1 MPGCKRDASDLLLSC
16 IHLIL
21 SQYNKLWVA
30 RKHYNCVGCKEHGQI
45 SVGDVVSVE
54 ADDASELFMRITELF
69 EDIKVINTELFEDI
83 MVITKTS
90 HSLSAALEIPMPK
103 PTGKQA
109 VLWAVL
115 LRAFGDRDGTYSQ
128 GQ

>member
-1 MPGCKRDASDLLLSC
+1 MHARMQERCMEEKSLGSDLLLSC

-30 RKHYNCVGCKEHGQI
+30 RKHYNCVGCQEHGQI
-45 SVGDVVSVE
+45 RCGDVVSVE

-83 MVITKTS
+83 MVITS
-90 HSLSAALEIPMPK
+90 HSLSAALEIPMP
-103 PTGKQA
+103 
-109 VLWAVL
+109 
-115 LRAFGDRDGTYSQ
+115 
-128 GQ
+128 